1 VMYFRNFFY
10 DESVE
15 QLDLAINGGRTEE
28 GDVITGLPLTDAP
41 LVAEYYF
48 TYGLALART
57 DQCGD
62 ALLIAQ
68 KLETNLPDD
77 ENVVFAA
84 SEIARICQEAL
95 DNPVVE
101 ATETLGADEE
111 AAAEEPTEDAEEI
124 EVTATP

>member
-1 VMYFRNFFY
+1 MYYRNFFY
-10 DESVE
+10 DKAVE

-28 GDVITGLPLTDAP
+28 GDVITGLPLTDDP

-48 TYGLALART
+48 TYGLGLART
-57 DQCGD
+57 DKCGE

-68 KLETNLPDD
+68 KLETNLSED
-77 ENVVFAA
+77 ENAIFAA

-101 ATETLGADEE
+101 TTETPGADEE
-111 AAAEEPTEDAEEI
+111 PTEEI
-124 EVTATP
+124 TATP